1 MRLKRILLSSLVVM
15 GCLNA
20 SAQEPKPLTEDVF
33 VPHFYVQVQPIG
45 AQYTLGEVAF
55 KDLLSY
61 NVQVAAGYDF
71 NSVFGLRLA
80 INAWQSRGGWD
91 THNSQVGKLKWK
103 YSYVAPTVDATMNL
117 TNLIC
122 GYKANRVFN
131 FSLFAGIGANIA
143 WNNDDAAKADLAAD
157 YLLSEAVRTAPGYV
171 RSQNL
176 DYLWKGT
183 KTRFVAQVGANADF
197 RVSDVVSLGLEV
209 NCNTLSDRYNSKKA
223 GNADWYFNAL
233 LGAKFN
239 IGKTH
244 TTREVPVAPHRVDT
258 IYLKEQIVERT
269 PAPVAPVVEQ
279 QVPEL
284 RRDIF
289 FTIRAT
295 QVVGAENLDK
305 VKEVADYLKKYPS
318 AKVSVTG
325 YADKGT
331 GNVTINNN
339 LSQKRAKVV
348 ADLLKNKYGID
359 ESRITTDFK
368 GHFEQPFAEND
379 KNRVTICIAK

>member
-15 GCLNA
+15 GCLSA

-33 VPHFYVQVQPIG
+33 VPHFYVQVQPVG

-61 NVQVAAGYDF
+61 NVQVAGGYEF
-71 NSVFGLRLA
+71 NPVFGLRLA
-80 INAWQSRGGWD
+80 VNAWQSRGGWE
-91 THNSQVGKLKWK
+91 THDNQVGKLKWK
-103 YSYVAPTVDATMNL
+103 YYYVAPTVDATVNL
-117 TNLIC
+117 TNLLC
-122 GYKANRVFN
+122 GYKAHRLFN
-131 FSLFAGIGANIA
+131 LTAFAGIGANIA
-143 WNNDDAAKADLAAD
+143 WNNDEAAKADAAAD
-157 YLLSEAVRTAPGYV
+157 YLLSNAVRTAPGYV
-171 RSQNL
+171 RTQNL

-183 KTRFVAQVGANADF
+183 KCRFVAQFGASADF
-197 RVSDVVSLGLEV
+197 RITDAVSVGVEV
-209 NCNTLSDRYNSKKA
+209 NCNTLSDRYNSKRA

-239 IGKTH
+239 IGQTH

-258 IYLKEQIVERT
+258 IYLKERIVERA
-269 PAPVAPVVEQ
+269 PATVAPVVE

-295 QVVGAENLDK
+295 QVVGTENNDK
-305 VKEVADYLKKYPS
+305 VKEVADYLKKYPTS
-318 AKVSVTG
+318 KVSITG

-359 ESRITTDFK
+359 ASRITTDYK